1 VRADEAG
8 SARYTVR
15 HNFRVGRLFV
25 RSYTPEPTV
34 TQCRYAS
41 PFS

>member
-1 VRADEAG
+1 VRADEPG
-8 SARYTVR
+8 SARYTGR
-15 HNFRVGRLFV
+15 HNFRVGNLFV
-25 RSYTPEPTV
+25 RSYTPQPTV